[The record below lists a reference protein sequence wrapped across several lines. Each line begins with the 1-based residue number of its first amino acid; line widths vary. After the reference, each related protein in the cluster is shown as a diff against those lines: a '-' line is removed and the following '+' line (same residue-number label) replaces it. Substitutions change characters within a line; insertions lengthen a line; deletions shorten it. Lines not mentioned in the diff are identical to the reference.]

1 MAVNHA
7 GPDVPSSQ
15 SSWPRVAVAWIL
27 VGLPLLWGV
36 LNTIRK
42 ALALFR

>member
-1 MAVNHA
+1 MAINHA
-7 GPDVPSSQ
+7 GPDAPPSG
-15 SSWPRVAVAWIL
+15 SSWGRVAVAWIL

-36 LNTIRK
+36 FNTLKK